1 MGIIAN
7 YQYLSDEDLE
17 TLKNLDNGDDIFEK
31 VEDYSGECEEFKY
44 VISRSPHDSPLH
56 MHLRYGDN
64 VEDLLNM
71 SKNPK
76 DDKFNPWWAEYIY
89 ANKKWKMGNGQF

>member
-1 MGIIAN
+1 M
-7 YQYLSDEDLE
+7 
-17 TLKNLDNGDDIFEK
+17 
-31 VEDYSGECEEFKY
+31 
-44 VISRSPHDSPLH
+44 ISRSPHDSPLH

-89 ANKKWKMGNGQF
+89 ANKK